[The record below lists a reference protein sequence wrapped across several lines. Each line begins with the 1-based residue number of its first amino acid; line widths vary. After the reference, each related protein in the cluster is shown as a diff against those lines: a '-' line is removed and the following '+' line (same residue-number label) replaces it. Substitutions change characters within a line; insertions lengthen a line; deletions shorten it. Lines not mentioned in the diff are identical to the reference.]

1 MPPVDFE
8 QKKQYPLVLL
18 IHGGPHNMFGHDFD
32 ERAHLLSQSG
42 YAVLYINP
50 RGSHGYGQ
58 AFSNGTLMNWGG
70 GDYQDLMTGTDFA
83 LKENPW
89 LDENRIWQWSPLRN
103 VARTTTPTLLLHGET
118 DNEVP
123 FSQAEEMFIALKK
136 RGVDTRLV
144 QYKGEGHGWRP
155 ELKPRNKAD
164 LNKRMIQWF
173 DTYLKTTGPLSG
185 QVLK

>member
-1 MPPVDFE
+1 
-8 QKKQYPLVLL
+8 
-18 IHGGPHNMFGHDFD
+18 
-32 ERAHLLSQSG
+32 
-42 YAVLYINP
+42 
-50 RGSHGYGQ
+50 
-58 AFSNGTLMNWGG
+58 
-70 GDYQDLMTGTDFA
+70 
-83 LKENPW
+83 
-89 LDENRIWQWSPLRN
+89 
-103 VARTTTPTLLLHGET
+103 
-118 DNEVP
+118 
-123 FSQAEEMFIALKK
+123 MFIALKK